1 MARVYLETS
10 FISACV
16 SDREDAASV
25 YRREA
30 SLEWWEQQGPRHE
43 LVVSTEVLAEL
54 ENPGF
59 RQREAAIVMIEPLS
73 LLAAD
78 ADALGLAQVLVRERV
93 MPGPIDRG
101 DSMHVAIATVHS
113 VDFIVSWNVRHLAN
127 LKKLAHLR
135 KVTMRLGLVPPMIVT
150 PELLWETSS

>member
-16 SDREDAASV
+16 TDREDAASV
-25 YRREA
+25 YRRET
-30 SLEWWEQQGPRHE
+30 SLEWWEKQGPRHE

-54 ENPGF
+54 DNPGF
-59 RQREAAIVMIEPLS
+59 RGRDAALAMIEPLG

-101 DSMHVAIATVHS
+101 DSMHVAIATVHGT
-113 VDFIVSWNVRHLAN
+113 DFIVSWNVRHLAN
-127 LKKLAHLR
+127 LNKLDHLR
-135 KVTMRLGLVPPMIVT
+135 AVTMRLGLLPPMIVT
-150 PELLWETSS
+150 PDLLWESP